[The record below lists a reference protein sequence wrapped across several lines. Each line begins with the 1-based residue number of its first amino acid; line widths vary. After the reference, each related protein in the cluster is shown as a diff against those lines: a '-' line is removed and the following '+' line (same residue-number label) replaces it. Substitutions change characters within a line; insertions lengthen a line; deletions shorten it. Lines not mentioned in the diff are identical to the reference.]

1 MARHRIIISL
11 CKFTSSLNDT
21 DRCLTLMLRTRPA
34 IYCVQLQTTQAGYSK
49 QTRRLPYLIMIK
61 QNQRTLNIL
70 KSSAPSLTLVNY
82 TQEDIKNN
90 CYQRCNSTTKR
101 IHGMVFFFQTF
112 QRLTMNDIDQRYL
125 LLTVI
130 LSDKEHTMFD
140 RIDLVTIF

>member
-1 MARHRIIISL
+1 MECIKKTLKCEQLMARHRIIISL

-34 IYCVQLQTTQAGYSK
+34 IYCVQSQTTQAGYSK

-82 TQEDIKNN
+82 T
-90 CYQRCNSTTKR
+90 
-101 IHGMVFFFQTF
+101 
-112 QRLTMNDIDQRYL
+112 
-125 LLTVI
+125 
-130 LSDKEHTMFD
+130 
-140 RIDLVTIF
+140 